1 MEEERARTFVQ
12 RQRRHQRMW
21 KLPGENQVNESLYE
35 TVGEGN
41 RSKDK
46 EGGDDW

>member
-12 RQRRHQRMW
+12 RQKRHQGKW
-21 KLPGENQVNESLYE
+21 KLPGDEVDEPHCE

-41 RSKDK
+41 RRKDK
-46 EGGDDW
+46 EGGDDR

>member
-1 MEEERARTFVQ
+1 MEEERACTFVQ
-12 RQRRHQRMW
+12 RQMRHQRMW
-21 KLPGENQVNESLYE
+21 KLPGSEVDESLYE

-46 EGGDDW
+46 EGGDD

>member
-1 MEEERARTFVQ
+1 
-12 RQRRHQRMW
+12 MW
-21 KLPGENQVNESLYE
+21 KLTVDQVDESLYE

-46 EGGDDW
+46 EGGDDC

>member
-21 KLPGENQVNESLYE
+21 KVPGDQVDELLDE
-35 TVGEGN
+35 TVEKSN

-46 EGGDDW
+46 QGGDDR